1 MARIPLMRASMKRT
15 ILLAA
20 LTACSSATPS
30 ENTENTASAVSACER
45 DGRLT
50 VMTQNVYL
58 GADID
63 PILGAQHEAD
73 VPPAVA
79 AAWAQMQGNDFHDRA
94 KAIAASVAHRDPA
107 VIGLQEVALFRR
119 FSHAGG
125 APEEIDFLE
134 ILKGALHA
142 RGLHYRAVVVQTDSD
157 VTVPMLAGIDPSGA
171 PIIDAVQMI
180 DREVILVREGVTTS
194 KPRSGRY
201 AVSLPVELADEQL
214 EIIRG
219 WASVVVHTESGRFRF
234 ITTHLEDHVPE
245 IQAAQVAEL
254 LGITSA
260 ESLPI
265 VLTGDFNSAGD
276 GSTTPTYGTVRAA
289 GFQDAWHAARPHDP
303 GFSCCRAADLHV
315 ANAKLDQRIDFVVVR
330 GSHNRPIPG
339 LVTATLVGDA
349 LRDRTREG
357 LWPSDHA
364 GIVTTF
370 RPPSAW

>member
-1 MARIPLMRASMKRT
+1 MKRT

-20 LTACSSATPS
+20 LTAACSGATPP
-30 ENTENTASAVSACER
+30 EDTEHTASAVSACER

-63 PILGAQHEAD
+63 PILGAEHEAD

-79 AAWAQMQGNDFHDRA
+79 AAWAQMHGNDFHDRA
-94 KAIAASVAHRDPA
+94 RAIAASIAHQDPA
-107 VIGLQEVALFRR
+107 VVGLQEVALFRR

-134 ILKGALHA
+134 ILKAALRA
-142 RGLHYRAVVVQTDSD
+142 RGLHYRAVIVQTDSD

-171 PIIDAVQMI
+171 ALIDGVQMI
-180 DREVILVREGVTTS
+180 DREVILVRDGIVTS

-219 WASVVVHTESGRFRF
+219 WASVVVHTSSGRFRF

-245 IQAAQVAEL
+245 IQSAQAEEL
-254 LGITSA
+254 LAITSA
-260 ESLPI
+260 ETLPI

-276 GSTTPTYGTVRAA
+276 GSTTPTYGTMRAA
-289 GFQDAWHAARPHDP
+289 GFQDAWTAARPHDP
-303 GFSCCRAADLHV
+303 GFSCCREADLNV
-315 ANAKLDQRIDFVVVR
+315 ANAKLDQRIDFVFVR
-330 GSHNRPIPG
+330 GTHPNRPIPG

-349 LRDRTREG
+349 AHDRTHEG
-357 LWPSDHA
+357 RWPSDHA
-364 GIVTTF
+364 GIVASF
-370 RPPSAW
+370 HPPSAW

>member
-1 MARIPLMRASMKRT
+1 MKRT
-15 ILLAA
+15 ILIAA
-20 LTACSSATPS
+20 LTAACSGATAS
-30 ENTENTASAVSACER
+30 EDPEHVASAVSACER

-50 VMTQNVYL
+50 VMTQNIYL

-63 PILGAQHEAD
+63 PILTAQHEAD

-94 KAIAASVAHRDPA
+94 RAIAASIAHQDPA

-125 APEEIDFLE
+125 APEEIDFLA
-134 ILKGALHA
+134 ILQGALHA
-142 RGLHYRAVVVQTDSD
+142 RGVHYRAVVVQTDSD
-157 VTVPMLAGIDPSGA
+157 VTVPMLAGIDPSGT
-171 PIIDAVQMI
+171 PLLDGVQMI
-180 DREVILVREGVTTS
+180 DRDVILVREGVVTS

-219 WASVVVHTESGRFRF
+219 WASVVVHTETGRFRF
-234 ITTHLEDHVPE
+234 FTTHLEDHVPE
-245 IQAAQVAEL
+245 IQAAQAAEL
-254 LGITSA
+254 LGITNA
-260 ESLPI
+260 ETLPI
-265 VLTGDFNSAGD
+265 VLTGDLNSAAD
-276 GSTTPTYGTVRAA
+276 GSTTPTYGTTRAA
-289 GFQDAWHAARPHDP
+289 GFHDAWSAARPHDP

-315 ANAKLDQRIDFVVVR
+315 AKAPLAQRIDYVLVR
-330 GSHNRPIPG
+330 GSHPNRAIPG

-349 LRDRTREG
+349 VRDRTREG

-364 GIVTTF
+364 GLVTTF